1 MNGWYRVWWRSL
13 SRIDGRHDVFLFRQ
27 HLFAWGK
34 IGEICGARGGVM
46 ERRCTGENGE
56 EIADICVHKD
66 LIFRDDKATE
76 IAVFTSDERDDV
88 ERVVC
93 FWQQRAE
100 DVGLPAAMAY
110 MDKLPA
116 NKYVH
121 VAFVAVELLCAF
133 PLVTSTGS
141 LHA

>member
-1 MNGWYRVWWRSL
+1 MNGWYRVWWRFL
-13 SRIDGRHDVFLFRQ
+13 SRIDGRHNVFLFRQ

-34 IGEICGARGGVM
+34 IGETCGARGGVM
-46 ERRCTGENGE
+46 ERRCTDENGE
-56 EIADICVHKD
+56 EIAEICVHKD
-66 LIFRDDKATE
+66 LIFRDVKATDL
-76 IAVFTSDERDDV
+76 AVFASDERDDV

-100 DVGLPAAMAY
+100 DVGLPATMAR
-110 MDKLPA
+110 MDKLLA
-116 NKYVH
+116 NEYVH

-133 PLVTSTGS
+133 PLVTETGS

>member
-1 MNGWYRVWWRSL
+1 MNGWYRVWWRFL
-13 SRIDGRHDVFLFRQ
+13 SRIDGRHNVFLFRQ

-46 ERRCTGENGE
+46 ERRCADENGE
-56 EIADICVHKD
+56 EIAEICVHKD
-66 LIFRDDKATE
+66 LIFRDVKATDL
-76 IAVFTSDERDDV
+76 AVFASDERDDV

-100 DVGLPAAMAY
+100 DVGLPATMAR
-110 MDKLPA
+110 MDKLLA
-116 NKYVH
+116 NEYVH

-133 PLVTSTGS
+133 PLVTETGS